1 VIPISLADTG
11 KLICRKAL
19 TKRNGDLILCWLIF
33 VRTRKSRKI
42 AILKEGRARS
52 MAERTDHLLGLR
64 IEFNIMVC
72 HLKRESCRRIIT
84 PASIRE
90 VAMRRSGPLD
100 LMPSSFRA
108 VQNPMRSLDHK
119 RFSLHLDE
127 ICTREDASAARHRS
141 VEEISLSWLVY
152 GRRCRN
158 GGRRLSI

>member
-33 VRTRKSRKI
+33 VRTRKS
-42 AILKEGRARS
+42 S

-64 IEFNIMVC
+64 IEVNIMVC

-90 VAMRRSGPLD
+90 VAMRRSP
-100 LMPSSFRA
+100 PS
-108 VQNPMRSLDHK
+108 
-119 RFSLHLDE
+119 
-127 ICTREDASAARHRS
+127 
-141 VEEISLSWLVY
+141 ISCL
-152 GRRCRN
+152 
-158 GGRRLSI
+158 RLSAPYRILCGVLTIKGLVSTLTKYVPGKMRVPRDIDPSRRYPFPGLFTGVGVEMVGGG